1 MSDDVEP
8 QFGAGDI
15 AGSKFTTPSQVS
27 EHEARLGNEAIRR
40 KQYSRWF
47 SLAALATLTIS
58 AVGCLLFSMWVGF
71 HFLNGLDSAKA
82 DAKAREERLALNGTP
97 APLTAKQS
105 QDKKPVKTSSNTK
118 KEDPKQPTAE
128 SNKETFYLQILA
140 PLIPATFSSAIA
152 IILFITIARL
162 VTNFERM
169 GRENADKDPNEDYG
183 TIAVFFQELG
193 KFVKSFKS

>member
-97 APLTAKQS
+97 AHSLPNSLKTKSQSKLPATPKKKIPSSQRQS
-105 QDKKPVKTSSNTK
+105 QIKKRSTCR
-118 KEDPKQPTAE
+118 
-128 SNKETFYLQILA
+128 FL
-140 PLIPATFSSAIA
+140 
-152 IILFITIARL
+152 RL
-162 VTNFERM
+162 
-169 GRENADKDPNEDYG
+169 
-183 TIAVFFQELG
+183 
-193 KFVKSFKS
+193 